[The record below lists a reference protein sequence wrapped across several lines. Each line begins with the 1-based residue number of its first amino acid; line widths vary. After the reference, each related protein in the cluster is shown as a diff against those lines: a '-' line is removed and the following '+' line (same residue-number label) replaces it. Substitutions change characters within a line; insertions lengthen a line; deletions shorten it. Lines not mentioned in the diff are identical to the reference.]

1 MMRRVYILLFLTLAF
16 LSCGPSDE
24 ELMQEAVVNAVTA
37 ISAGDTDRYLQY
49 VDFGEEVDSLHVS
62 LLRTMLARHKTIVDS
77 KGGVV
82 EVSPLPSSLDN
93 DSLVNMAY
101 TIKYGDGTEERKVA
115 PMVKK
120 AGQWKVI
127 VK

>member
-1 MMRRVYILLFLTLAF
+1 MIRRVYILSFLALAF
-16 LSCGPSDE
+16 LGCGPSDE
-24 ELMQEAVVNAVTA
+24 ELMQEALVNAVTA
-37 ISAGDTDRYLQY
+37 LSAGDTDRYLQY
-49 VDFGEEVDSLHVS
+49 ADFGEEVDSLHVS
-62 LLRTMLARHKTIVDS
+62 LLQAMFARYKTVVDS

-82 EVSPLPSSLDN
+82 EVSPQSSSLDN
-93 DSLVNMAY
+93 DSLANISYV
-101 TIKYGDGTEERKVA
+101 IKYGDGTEERKVA